1 MRTGQIAKSGIL
13 FVRQVSRN
21 AGGMELAGT
30 DVRGGE
36 CLVSQVAYL
45 TLAHYP
51 HIHRMVTGLLKV

>member
-1 MRTGQIAKSGIL
+1 
-13 FVRQVSRN
+13 
-21 AGGMELAGT
+21 MELAGT

-36 CLVSQVAYL
+36 CLMSHAASL